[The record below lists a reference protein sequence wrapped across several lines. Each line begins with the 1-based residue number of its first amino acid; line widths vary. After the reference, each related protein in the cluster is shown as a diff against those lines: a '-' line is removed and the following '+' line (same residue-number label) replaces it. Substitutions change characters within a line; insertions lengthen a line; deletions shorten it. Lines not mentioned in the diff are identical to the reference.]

1 MQARNVRGLEMR
13 AVFGLVL
20 LVGMGLAG
28 FAVYMVN
35 QFMDTQASA
44 LERER
49 QRANAVVQT
58 TEIYAPSRDLTYGE
72 LLQPQDLKLIRYATQ
87 DLPLDVFQT
96 EEELFPDGLDVPRIV
111 KIPIHVNEPIMAYKV
126 TEPGAPR
133 GIPALLDAGMRAF
146 PLPDSLVDDF
156 AGEMRISD
164 RIDLYW
170 IGQLNGESSS
180 RLVKSGLEIISM
192 EEPDVNGNGG
202 GRNVFLQV
210 TQSDFADLRVL
221 QAAGNLSLTPVARAD
236 EQGGDTTI
244 ETDIR
249 NALGLEAVVI
259 EQAPEVEAAP
269 EICTRSER
277 RGINVVTFQV
287 PCTE

>member
-1 MQARNVRGLEMR
+1 MR

-20 LVGMGLAG
+20 LIGMGLAG

-35 QFMDTQASA
+35 QYMETQSTA
-44 LERER
+44 LEQER
-49 QRANAVVQT
+49 QRANAVVQI

-72 LLQPQDLKLIRYATQ
+72 LLRPEDLKLIKYATE
-87 DLPLDVFQT
+87 DLPSGVFRT
-96 EEELFPDGLDVPRIV
+96 GDEIFPEGLEVMRIV
-111 KIPIHVNEPIMAYKV
+111 KIPIHVNEPIMDYKV

-133 GIPALLDAGMRAF
+133 GIPALLDPGMRAF
-146 PLPDSLVDDF
+146 PLPDALTRDF
-156 AGEMRISD
+156 SSELRISD

-170 IGQLNGESSS
+170 IGQLNGQSSS

-192 EEPDVNGNGG
+192 DEPDVNGNGG
-202 GRNVFLQV
+202 GTNVFLQV

-221 QAAGNLSLTPVARAD
+221 QSAGSISLTPVARAD
-236 EQGGDTTI
+236 EEGGDTSIT
-244 ETDIR
+244 TNIR
-249 NALGLEAVVI
+249 DALGIKEVVV
-259 EQAPEVEAAP
+259 EQAPVEAAP

>member
-1 MQARNVRGLEMR
+1 MR

-35 QFMDTQASA
+35 QYMETQASA
-44 LERER
+44 LESER
-49 QRANAVVQT
+49 QRADSVVQT
-58 TEIYAPSRDLTYGE
+58 TEIYAPSRNLTYGD
-72 LLQPQDLKLIRYATQ
+72 LLLPEDLKVIRYASA
-87 DLPLDVFQT
+87 DLPDGVFRT
-96 EEELFPDGLDVPRIV
+96 EEEIFPEGLDVPRIV
-111 KIPIHVNEPIMAYKV
+111 KIPMHVNEPVMDYKV
-126 TEPGAPR
+126 TIPGAPR
-133 GIPALLDAGMRAF
+133 GIPALLDPGMRAF
-146 PLPDSLVDDF
+146 PLPNALTNDF
-156 AGEMRISD
+156 AGELRISD

-170 IGQLNGESSS
+170 IGELNGQSSS
-180 RLVKSGLEIISM
+180 RLVKSGLEIITM
-192 EEPDVNGNGG
+192 DEPDVNGNGG
-202 GRNVFLQV
+202 GTNVFLQV

-221 QAAGNLSLTPVARAD
+221 QAAGSLSLTPVALAD
-236 EQGGDTTI
+236 EQGGDTSI

-249 NALGLEAVVI
+249 NALGLGAIVEEA
-259 EQAPEVEAAP
+259 APQVEAAP